1 MAGVRSPWHALRPV
15 FLAGAATF
23 AWLTFSSS
31 PASADLL
38 PEPAPV
44 VNEILVAA
52 PPADPSNSVEEA
64 VLGTDPAAPV
74 AVGPDDALAA
84 VQQVAAPPVAGLVET
99 TEPVVEPVVESV
111 EPVLEPMAPILDPV
125 LTPVVEPVTELVSAL
140 EPVAGLATAAPV
152 QAVVG
157 LLPDVATEPA
167 TTATASPAADGA
179 TLAAPKPI
187 SAVPAQALEA
197 AGPASFGAPAFVTS
211 SWLGASASMEAAEAG
226 PVQWPSPS
234 APMPSTPG
242 SGGAASG
249 GPSPGSAAW
258 LSPVPFVFAFL
269 GAASAPEF
277 LLHAPE
283 PVSFDPGSSPD

>member
-1 MAGVRSPWHALRPV
+1 MAGARSPWHALRPV

-38 PEPAPV
+38 PEPTPV

-52 PPADPSNSVEEA
+52 PPADRSNSVEEA
-64 VLGTDPAAPV
+64 VRGTDPAAPV
-74 AVGPDDALAA
+74 A
-84 VQQVAAPPVAGLVET
+84 AGLVET
-99 TEPVVEPVVESV
+99 TEPVIEPVLESV
-111 EPVLEPMAPILDPV
+111 EPVQEPVAPILDPV
-125 LTPVVEPVTELVSAL
+125 LTPVVQPVTELVSAL

-167 TTATASPAADGA
+167 TTAPVPASPAAGG
-179 TLAAPKPI
+179 TPLAGPEPI
-187 SAVPAQALEA
+187 SAVPAQALKA
-197 AGPASFGAPAFVTS
+197 AGPAPFTAPASVTGN
-211 SWLGASASMEAAEAG
+211 WLGASASMEAAEAG
-226 PVQWPSPS
+226 PVQWPSPP

-258 LSPVPFVFAFL
+258 LSPVPFVFSFL
-269 GAASAPEF
+269 GGASAPEF